1 MTSSVHP
8 ETYGYFYNGY
18 LSQFHKSPF
27 TVDEYTYNCGEQ
39 AMMHQKA
46 LLFDDLV
53 TAQKILVETKP
64 ASIKRLGRQVKHF
77 NNITWNNNK
86 INIVYINNLA
96 KFTQNTE
103 LKERLCKTVPNILVE
118 AAANDR
124 IWGIGYNE
132 YNAKKVDV
140 SSWGENLLGQI
151 LTKVRTD
158 IITDT

>member
-1 MTSSVHP
+1 MTSSVNH
-8 ETYGYFYNGY
+8 ETYEYFYNGY

-27 TVDEYTYNCGEQ
+27 TVDEYTYNCAEQ

-64 ASIKRLGRQVKHF
+64 ASIKRLGREVNHF
-77 NNITWNNNK
+77 NNSTWDKNK
-86 INIVYINNLA
+86 VNIVYINNLA

-103 LKERLCKTVPNILVE
+103 LRERLCKTVPKILVE

-132 YNAKKVDV
+132 YNAKKVNV
-140 SSWGENLLGQI
+140 SSWGQNLLGHI
-151 LTKVRTD
+151 LTKVRTE
-158 IITDT
+158 IINET